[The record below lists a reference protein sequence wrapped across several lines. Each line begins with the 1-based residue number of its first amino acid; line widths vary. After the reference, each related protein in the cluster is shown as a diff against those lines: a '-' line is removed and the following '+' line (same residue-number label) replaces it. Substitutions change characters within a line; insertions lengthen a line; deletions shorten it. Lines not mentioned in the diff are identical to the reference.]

1 MFEQD
6 YIMRKIRDLVR
17 FLAKTFLNKDEVS
30 YELPILEEYTK
41 TDYIL
46 GDKFVL
52 HLNLEF

>member
-6 YIMRKIRDLVR
+6 YIMRKIRNLVR

-41 TDYIL
+41 LII
-46 GDKFVL
+46 FIRS
-52 HLNLEF
+52 